1 MKWINL
7 KNENEVSLKPW
18 FNESLN
24 LQISSL
30 VGCFKNSSK
39 CFPSILCQCF
49 YKTLYNNKWC
59 LIGKNVWH
67 IENDVERGFVT
78 GVNTGYTT
86 FKYLKF
92 FVSNEVRN
100 RMYPTF
106 STCVIRRFLYLD
118 TDSTLL
124 TSSFASLNV
133 TFFAYFKSVIKTSK
147 GFKK

>member
-7 KNENEVSLKPW
+7 KNENEVSLKPR

-39 CFPSILCQCF
+39 CFSSILCQCF
-49 YKTLYNNKWC
+49 SKTLYNNKWC
-59 LIGKNVWH
+59 LIGKNVWQ

-86 FKYLKF
+86 FKYLKC
-92 FVSNEVRN
+92 FVLNEVRN
-100 RMYPTF
+100 CMYPTF

>member
-7 KNENEVSLKPW
+7 KNENEVSLKSR

-39 CFPSILCQCF
+39 CFSSILCQCF

-59 LIGKNVWH
+59 LIGKNVWQ

-86 FKYLKF
+86 FKYLKC

-106 STCVIRRFLYLD
+106 PPALSEDFC
-118 TDSTLL
+118 TLIQTRL
-124 TSSFASLNV
+124 CWHPRSRPSMLPFSPISKAS
-133 TFFAYFKSVIKTSK
+133 
-147 GFKK
+147 

>member
-1 MKWINL
+1 MKTKCHLSPGLTNL
-7 KNENEVSLKPW
+7 WTSRSL
-18 FNESLN
+18 L
-24 LQISSL
+24 L

-39 CFPSILCQCF
+39 CFSSILCQCF

-59 LIGKNVWH
+59 LIGKNVWQ

-78 GVNTGYTT
+78 GVNTGHTT
-86 FKYLKF
+86 FKYLKC

-118 TDSTLL
+118 TPGLIQTRLCWHPRSRPSMLPF
-124 TSSFASLNV
+124 SPISKAS
-133 TFFAYFKSVIKTSK
+133 
-147 GFKK
+147 